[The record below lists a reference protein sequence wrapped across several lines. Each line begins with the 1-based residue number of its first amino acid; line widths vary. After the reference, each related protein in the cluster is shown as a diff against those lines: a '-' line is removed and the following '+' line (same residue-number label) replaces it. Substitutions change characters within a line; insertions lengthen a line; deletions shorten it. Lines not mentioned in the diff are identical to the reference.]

1 VTIPSPVVNDAEINA
16 QIDRFRETD
25 AILREVDRPI
35 ITGDLVAMDI
45 HVAADSRAT
54 PSRLT

>member
-1 VTIPSPVVNDAEINA
+1 MTIPSPVVNDEEVNA

-25 AILREVDRPI
+25 AVLKEVDRPI

-45 HVAADSRAT
+45 HVEQIDDRRRA
-54 PSRLT
+54 P